1 MTIHREANLSEQMLT
16 PIVSER
22 RNTGDEARGRGK
34 ERLLEGCSWVWQF
47 DVIADEH
54 RVTLSPGLRQPKG
67 RWSPLAWDRL
77 CYGLA
82 AFCEDKLDVGTMPL
96 RVVLVDDHEV
106 VRNGIKALLEE
117 TPDVSVVGEAGTVK
131 DAIARVEWARPDVVI
146 MDVRLPDGSGIEATR
161 EIRARLPNTQVLMLT
176 TFADDEALFASIMA
190 GAAGYVL
197 KQIKGADLVRAVLT
211 VGRGESLLDPAVTKG
226 VLERLRKGKH
236 LMKDERLARLSAQ
249 EERILEMIADGKTN
263 REIGDKL
270 HLAEKTVKNYV
281 TSILSKLEV
290 ARRAQAAAYLARH
303 TTTPG
308 A

>member
-1 MTIHREANLSEQMLT
+1 
-16 PIVSER
+16 
-22 RNTGDEARGRGK
+22 
-34 ERLLEGCSWVWQF
+34 
-47 DVIADEH
+47 
-54 RVTLSPGLRQPKG
+54 
-67 RWSPLAWDRL
+67 
-77 CYGLA
+77 
-82 AFCEDKLDVGTMPL
+82 MPL

-161 EIRARLPNTQVLMLT
+161 EIRAKLPNTQVLMLT

-226 VLERLRKGKH
+226 VLDRLRKGKH

-290 ARRAQAAAYLARH
+290 ARRAEAAAYLARH